1 MPSGHSSSSHS
12 SSSSGSSSGG
22 SSSGYSGGSSGG
34 SDHGGHSYHDND
46 NYYREHDSIF
56 PFHIQGILWFI
67 GIAALFVVIL
77 LKVNIKDELNKNS
90 NTDNAVIYG
99 TVNDVGYSGT
109 ANTASNNSAATA
121 ETSRRSTQSF
131 KKYSPGYGI
140 VHDRIY
146 VPEIGRE
153 CTYDANSDNYYD
165 KDTGCYFWLN
175 NDVTPPIWQYWYQG
189 ISSDYGDYGWME
201 YDYDKQCWFIE
212 TEKGKWEEL
221 PSYYNTD
228 NLWHMDKP
236 AQGRYYGQDSI
247 YVPALGRNCPY
258 KEYVSSYYDE
268 ETNTYFYYNS
278 YLRPAQWL
286 YWYEDYGWLMYD
298 SQNAKWYRLDENLS
312 GVKWAE
318 MPSDWNDPKVWHLDS
333 N

>member
-22 SSSGYSGGSSGG
+22 SHSGSSGG
-34 SDHGGHSYHDND
+34 FSSGGGGGHSHHNDSLYHDS
-46 NYYREHDSIF
+46 HSIF
-56 PFHIQGILWFI
+56 PYHIQGLLWFI
-67 GIAALFVVIL
+67 GIVVIFVIIL
-77 LKVNIKDELNKNS
+77 VKVDIKEELNKHS
-90 NTDNAVIYG
+90 NTDNYVIYE
-99 TVNDVGYSGT
+99 TVNNTSASGA
-109 ANTASNNSAATA
+109 ANTVATTA

-153 CTYDANSDNYYD
+153 CVYDAGSENYYD
-165 KDTGCYFWLN
+165 KVTDCYFWLN
-175 NDVTPPIWQYWYQG
+175 NTLNTPVWQYWYEG

-201 YDYDKQCWFIE
+201 YDYSKNAWFIE
-212 TEKGKWEEL
+212 TRKGKWEEL

-228 NLWHMDKP
+228 KLWHMDKP
-236 AQGRYYGQDSI
+236 TQGRYYNQDSI

-258 KEYVSSYYDE
+258 KEYVSCYYDE
-268 ETNTYFYYNS
+268 ETNTYFYYNT

-298 SQNAKWYRLDENLS
+298 SQTAKWYHLGEYLN
-312 GVKWAE
+312 GVSLNE
-318 MPSDWNDPKVWHLDS
+318 MPRDWNDPDVWHFS
-333 N
+333 E

>member
-22 SSSGYSGGSSGG
+22 SHSGSSGG
-34 SDHGGHSYHDND
+34 FSSGGGGGHSHHNDSLYHDS
-46 NYYREHDSIF
+46 HSIF
-56 PFHIQGILWFI
+56 PYHIQGLLWFI
-67 GIAALFVVIL
+67 GIAVIFVIIL
-77 LKVNIKDELNKNS
+77 VKVDIKEELNKHS
-90 NTDNAVIYG
+90 NTDNYVIYE
-99 TVNDVGYSGT
+99 TVNNTSASGA
-109 ANTASNNSAATA
+109 ANTVATTA

-153 CTYDANSDNYYD
+153 CVYDAGSENYYD
-165 KDTGCYFWLN
+165 KVTDCYFWLN
-175 NDVTPPIWQYWYQG
+175 NTLNTPVWQYWYEG

-201 YDYDKQCWFIE
+201 YDYSKNAWFIE
-212 TEKGKWEEL
+212 TRKGKWEEL

-228 NLWHMDKP
+228 KLWHMDKP
-236 AQGRYYGQDSI
+236 TQGRYYNQDSI

-258 KEYVSSYYDE
+258 KEYVSCYYDE
-268 ETNTYFYYNS
+268 ETNTYFYYNT

-298 SQNAKWYRLDENLS
+298 SQTAKWYHLGEYLN
-312 GVKWAE
+312 GVSLNE
-318 MPSDWNDPKVWHLDS
+318 MPRDWNDPDVWHFS
-333 N
+333 E

>member
-22 SSSGYSGGSSGG
+22 SHSGSSGG
-34 SDHGGHSYHDND
+34 FSSGGGGGHSHHNDSLYHDS
-46 NYYREHDSIF
+46 HSIF
-56 PFHIQGILWFI
+56 PSRIQGLFWFI
-67 GIAALFVVIL
+67 GIAVVFGIILF
-77 LKVNIKDELNKNS
+77 KVDINEELNRHSNS
-90 NTDNAVIYG
+90 NPVIYETVSSTG
-99 TVNDVGYSGT
+99 TSGA
-109 ANTASNNSAATA
+109 ANTSSNTAATTA

-140 VHDRIY
+140 IHDRIY

-153 CTYDANSDNYYD
+153 CVYDAGSDNYYD
-165 KDTGCYFWLN
+165 KVTDCYFWLN
-175 NDVTPPIWQYWYQG
+175 NTLNTPVWQYWYEG

-201 YDYDKQCWFIE
+201 YDYSKNAWFIE
-212 TEKGKWEEL
+212 TGKGKWEEL

-228 NLWHMDKP
+228 KLWHMDKP
-236 AQGRYYGQDSI
+236 TQGRYYNQDSI

-258 KEYVSSYYDE
+258 KEYVSCYYDE
-268 ETNTYFYYNS
+268 ETNTYFYYNT

-298 SQNAKWYRLDENLS
+298 SQTDKWYHLGEYLN
-312 GVKWAE
+312 GVSLNE
-318 MPSDWNDPKVWHLDS
+318 MPRDWNDPDVWHFS
-333 N
+333 E